1 MDKTTLRRFLI
12 STSPFISA
20 PFVIGLALMLMP
32 SQIAGQDC
40 RQWNVAG
47 NWALR
52 QDNKINVNMIL
63 RQTRDQISGTA
74 AYPGRK
80 HVERGTVTGTFVTK
94 EVPRPGAKTIS
105 NFEYHLHL
113 EIKWDYGET
122 GVYDGNVQYGL
133 KLQGAA
139 YIKEH
144 AGSRE
149 RSTAWHTDDNVARC
163 AKTN

>member
-1 MDKTTLRRFLI
+1 MREILGFFGGSKMNRTTLRRFLI
-12 STSPFISA
+12 STPPFIVA
-20 PFVIGLALMLMP
+20 FVIGLVLMLMP

-113 EIKWDYGET
+113 EIKW
-122 GVYDGNVQYGL
+122 
-133 KLQGAA
+133 
-139 YIKEH
+139 
-144 AGSRE
+144 
-149 RSTAWHTDDNVARC
+149 
-163 AKTN
+163 

>member
-1 MDKTTLRRFLI
+1 MDRTTLRRFLI
-12 STSPFISA
+12 STYPFIAAAFGST
-20 PFVIGLALMLMP
+20 LMLMP

-40 RQWNVAG
+40 RQWNIAG

-74 AYPGRK
+74 SYPGRK
-80 HVERGTVTGTFVTK
+80 HVERGTVTGTLVSK
-94 EVPRPGAKTIS
+94 EVRRPGTISLS
-105 NFEYHLHL
+105 NFEDHLRL

-122 GVYDGNVQYGL
+122 GVYQGSVQYGL
-133 KLQGAA
+133 KLQGDA

-144 AGSRE
+144 IGDPSRY
-149 RSTAWHTDDNVARC
+149 TTWHSDDNVARC
-163 AKTN
+163 SKKE

>member
-1 MDKTTLRRFLI
+1 MDKTTLRRLLI

-20 PFVIGLALMLMP
+20 PFVIGLALTLMP

-40 RQWNVAG
+40 RQWDVAG
-47 NWALR
+47 NWALH
-52 QDNKINVNMIL
+52 QDNNINVNMIL

-80 HVERGTVTGTFVTK
+80 HVERGTVKGTLISV
-94 EVPRPGAKTIS
+94 EYPRPGTQSITDFKES
-105 NFEYHLHL
+105 LHL

-122 GVYDGNVQYGL
+122 GVYDGRVQYGL

-139 YIKEH
+139 YIKEDRR
-144 AGSRE
+144 RE
-149 RSTAWHTDDNVARC
+149 RETTWHSDDNVARC
-163 AKTN
+163 SKKK

>member
-1 MDKTTLRRFLI
+1 
-12 STSPFISA
+12 
-20 PFVIGLALMLMP
+20 MLTP
-32 SQIAGQDC
+32 SRIACQDC
-40 RQWNVAG
+40 RQWNIAG

-80 HVERGTVTGTFVTK
+80 HVERGTVTGTLVSK
-94 EVPRPGAKTIS
+94 EVRRPGTIS
-105 NFEYHLHL
+105 LTNFEDHLHL

-122 GVYDGNVQYGL
+122 GVYDGKVQYGL

-139 YIKEH
+139 YIKED
-144 AGSRE
+144 GSSE
-149 RSTAWHTDDNVARC
+149 RRTTWHSDDNVARC
-163 AKTN
+163 SMK